1 MEKYLIGANFEDNK
15 LRYATFERKVAINTP
30 IVVDVQGSFFLG
42 YVTSIRSLK
51 ANEDISIYDKVLRE
65 ATITDVN
72 NYKNNLE
79 RELKT
84 LKLIQDEVRKSNLKM
99 SVFRVSYTLDLT
111 KLVILYTADDRV
123 DFRELLRTLSSL
135 LHTRIEMRQVGPR
148 DRARLIGGIGP
159 CGLKLCCS
167 SFLSSFE
174 GISINMAKNQMLTL
188 NIPKLSG
195 QCGKLM
201 CCLKYED
208 QAYSEMKKA
217 FPPMG
222 EKLKY
227 ENNDVQVT
235 GINVL
240 NNTITISNKEVR
252 YVLTRQEYKKATDG
266 KRNGFRKK

>member
-1 MEKYLIGANFEDNK
+1 MEKYLIGASFEDNK
-15 LRYATFERKVAINTP
+15 LRYATFEREVAIDSP

-42 YVTSIRSLK
+42 TVTNIRPLTP
-51 ANEDISIYDKVLRE
+51 NEDISIYDKVLRE
-65 ATITDVN
+65 ATVTDVN
-72 NYKNNLE
+72 NYKSNLD
-79 RELKT
+79 RELKA
-84 LKLIQDEVRKSNLKM
+84 LKLIQKEVKKSNLKM
-99 SVFRVSYTLDLT
+99 SVFRVSYTLDLS

-123 DFRELLRTLSSL
+123 DFRELLRTLSSM

-208 QAYSEMKKA
+208 HAYTEMKKS
-217 FPPMG
+217 FPPLG
-222 EKLKY
+222 EKLRY

-235 GINVL
+235 GVNVL
-240 NNTITISNKEVR
+240 NNTITIGNKEVR
-252 YVLTRQEYKKATDG
+252 YVLTRSEYRKAKDDKK
-266 KRNGFRKK
+266 NGSRKK